1 MSLMSP
7 SNTPPDSAA
16 LSRLQA
22 DLAAAEADVARLRED
37 NQKLAEAFRQE
48 PTDAAR
54 EGLKR
59 AAASL
64 SAARDKAD
72 AARAALA
79 VFQRTGSP
87 HGLIAEGGRVTGT
100 IAARVSPGATREERE
115 QAIEEALNE
124 PLNQAAEELG
134 VVLAAAPASY
144 TRERPGRDA
153 EGRTVLEV
161 AGRVEGDRLVPAIS
175 RAAKSLRS

>member
-1 MSLMSP
+1 MSP
-7 SNTPPDSAA
+7 PNAPPDSAA
-16 LSRLQA
+16 LPSLEA
-22 DLAAAEADVARLRED
+22 LKAELAAAEETVDRIRAE
-37 NQKLAEAFRQE
+37 NQKLAEVFRAA
-48 PTDAAR
+48 PTNPGRD
-54 EGLKR
+54 GLKR
-59 AAASL
+59 AAETL

-87 HGLIAEGGRVTGT
+87 HGIITEKGRVTGT
-100 IAARVSPGATREERE
+100 IVTLVKPGASREERE
-115 QAIEEALNE
+115 QAIEEALHV
-124 PLNQAAEELG
+124 PLHQAAEELG
-134 VVLAAAPASY
+134 VVLAAAPANY

-161 AGRVEGDRLVPAIS
+161 AGRVEGDRLVPAVS